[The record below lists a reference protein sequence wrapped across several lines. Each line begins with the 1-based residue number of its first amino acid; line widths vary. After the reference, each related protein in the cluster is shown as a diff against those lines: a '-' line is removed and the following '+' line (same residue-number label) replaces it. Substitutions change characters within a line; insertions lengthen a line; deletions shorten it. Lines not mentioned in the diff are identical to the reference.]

1 MGNEQ
6 LTQIDAF
13 TLREEI
19 ATGRQSVA
27 DVLEASLQQIGA
39 TEESVQ
45 AWEFLD
51 EQHARG
57 QAGALAAY
65 RDSGRALGSLHGIPV
80 GIKDIFDTADQPT
93 KNGNALDSARQT
105 EKDATV
111 VARLR
116 AAGALIMGKTVTA
129 ECAYLAP
136 GKTRNPFNPEHTPGG
151 SSSGSAAAVA
161 AGMVPCAI
169 GTQTGGSIIRPAAY
183 CGVIGFKPT
192 FGLLPRTGVLRCS
205 PHLDTVGTFSRS
217 LEDAALLVDAMAGFD
232 GMDPDVAPM
241 ASPRLLETLQEAAPV
256 RPQFAFVKTS
266 AWADVDQDTADGF
279 AELADVLGDSCDEMT
294 LPSIFDEAPVMHR
307 RIMLA
312 EMAHNLRPYYDR
324 GADKLSPET
333 RAAVEEGR
341 EISATD
347 YLSALTWRDTLYA
360 GLEEIFDRYDAILT
374 PAATSAAPKGLEST
388 GTAACNVLWSLT
400 GVPAVTL
407 PLLSDSQGLP
417 VGVQLID
424 RRHADGRLLRTA
436 RWLENYLANL
446 EG

>member
-1 MGNEQ
+1 
-6 LTQIDAF
+6 
-13 TLREEI
+13 
-19 ATGRQSVA
+19 
-27 DVLEASLQQIGA
+27 
-39 TEESVQ
+39 
-45 AWEFLD
+45 
-51 EQHARG
+51 
-57 QAGALAAY
+57 
-65 RDSGRALGSLHGIPV
+65 
-80 GIKDIFDTADQPT
+80 
-93 KNGNALDSARQT
+93 
-105 EKDATV
+105 
-111 VARLR
+111 
-116 AAGALIMGKTVTA
+116 
-129 ECAYLAP
+129 
-136 GKTRNPFNPEHTPGG
+136 
-151 SSSGSAAAVA
+151 
-161 AGMVPCAI
+161 
-169 GTQTGGSIIRPAAY
+169 
-183 CGVIGFKPT
+183 
-192 FGLLPRTGVLRCS
+192 
-205 PHLDTVGTFSRS
+205 
-217 LEDAALLVDAMAGFD
+217 
-232 GMDPDVAPM
+232 
-241 ASPRLLETLQEAAPV
+241 
-256 RPQFAFVKTS
+256 VKTS

-279 AELADVLGDSCDEMT
+279 AELADALGDSCDEMT

-324 GADKLSPET
+324 GADQLSPET
-333 RAAVEEGR
+333 RAAIEEGR